1 MKRIKLLTWLI
12 LLCSAVMINGCKKD
26 DDITQSGQSTSPN
39 LNIRGGLAFRVV
51 DGSSNPMAG
60 VTISLALSQTE
71 LNNGTYLYTKITD
84 SNGRADFGLL
94 NSGNYYYR
102 ADITI
107 NNVDYHGQ
115 GVIQVQAGENLT
127 QQLTLN

>member
-1 MKRIKLLTWLI
+1 
-12 LLCSAVMINGCKKD
+12 MINGCKKD
-26 DDITQSGQSTSPN
+26 DDINQTGQSTSPN

-71 LNNGTYLYTKITD
+71 LNNGTYLSTKITD
-84 SNGRADFGLL
+84 ANGRADFGLL

-102 ADITI
+102 ADVTI
-107 NNVDYHGQ
+107 NSVAYHGE
-115 GVIQVQAGENLT
+115 GVVQVQAGENLT
-127 QQLTLN
+127 QELTLD

>member
-1 MKRIKLLTWLI
+1 MKRVKLFTWLI
-12 LLCSAVMINGCKKD
+12 LLCSVVMINGCKKD
-26 DDITQSGQSTSPN
+26 DDINQTGQSTSPN

-71 LNNGTYLYTKITD
+71 LNNGTYLSTKITD
-84 SNGRADFGLL
+84 ANGRADFGLL

-102 ADITI
+102 ADVTI
-107 NNVDYHGQ
+107 NSVAYHGE
-115 GVIQVQAGENLT
+115 GVVQVQAGENLT
-127 QQLTLN
+127 QELTLD